1 MGRSLT
7 SAWLLGAAVT
17 CGATGCAVGS
27 GTGSVDG
34 SVFIRQCAKRKLGA
48 ETGDIFSYSDNG
60 MPLAYSMHPSFF
72 GAEPIND
79 IQRLIPQNR
88 LEIRIQSNGAHVNEA
103 DVLFINVADDV
114 LVARALGTPIAV
126 GPTTNLRATLAL
138 NQSCPQPEVI
148 PTLEGTMTFSS
159 FGKSD
164 GVHVAPNF
172 NIEQDDRLAATFDFK
187 LVDVRAA
194 TLGGVGSVPSDPTV
208 SGNIAGFFD
217 FVVHRGQAAQIHP

>member
-1 MGRSLT
+1 MRRPLL
-7 SAWLLGAAVT
+7 SAVLLGLAVT
-17 CGATGCAVGS
+17 GGSTGCAVGS
-27 GTGSVDG
+27 GTGSVEG
-34 SVFIRQCAKRKLGA
+34 SVFVRQCAKRNVGSGS
-48 ETGDIFSYSDNG
+48 GDNFSYGDNG
-60 MPLAYSMHPSFF
+60 MPIAYAMHPSFF

-79 IQRLIPQNR
+79 IQRLIPHNR
-88 LEIRIQSNGAHVNEA
+88 LELRIQSDGAHINEA
-103 DVLFINVADDV
+103 DVLFINIGDDAPVAM
-114 LVARALGTPIAV
+114 ALGTPIIV

-148 PTLEGTMTFSS
+148 PTLEGTITFSS

-172 NIEQDDRLAATFDFK
+172 NIERDDRLTAMFDFK

-194 TLGGVGSVPSDPTV
+194 TLGGIGAVPSVPTV

-217 FVVHRGQAAQIHP
+217 FVVHRGQATQIYP